1 MKADRKDYYFERG
14 AAADLWRRTLSQIP
28 SIFGRLI
35 YLSSLRSHTGAY
47 EHYGF
52 VQAYGMAAAQ
62 SALLAS
68 HEQTFS
74 LWLTFNLEQQK
85 ADLDLYLSGFITD
98 REAIIDI
105 WLRMEPYRNLV
116 PATARASERRLF
128 TADFSALLE
137 LLRREYRLSRPDR
150 ER

>member
-1 MKADRKDYYFERG
+1 MNTAGKETTSWDKLAVSRMKADLRDFYFERG
-14 AAADLWRRTLSQIP
+14 AVADLWRRTLSQIP

-68 HEQTFS
+68 HEHTFS

-105 WLRMEPYRNLV
+105 
-116 PATARASERRLF
+116 
-128 TADFSALLE
+128 
-137 LLRREYRLSRPDR
+137 
-150 ER
+150 

>member
-1 MKADRKDYYFERG
+1 
-14 AAADLWRRTLSQIP
+14 
-28 SIFGRLI
+28 
-35 YLSSLRSHTGAY
+35 
-47 EHYGF
+47 
-52 VQAYGMAAAQ
+52 MAAAQ

-137 LLRREYRLSRPDR
+137 LLRREYRGPWKYP
-150 ER
+150 EA